1 MAFIKIIINA
11 IKAGVAAICI
21 FLMMNLFPGKMKE
34 RAKKLEKEGMVMDEK
49 DGKMVVGWK
58 MLQGLF
64 NTFYNQS
71 FHVTDGDD
79 VPSNI
84 ELVDLDSKS
93 KVNLR
98 SLCTSNVPLV
108 LNFGSCT

>member
-1 MAFIKIIINA
+1 MDAFRIINNNS
-11 IKAGVAAICI
+11 IDFV
-21 FLMMNLFPGKMKE
+21 FHLFKE
-34 RAKKLEKEGMVMDEK
+34 RAKKLEKEGIVIAEK
-49 DGKMVVGWK
+49 DGKIFGWRFK
-58 MLQGLF
+58 VLQGIF

-79 VPSNI
+79 VPSSI
-84 ELVDLDSKS
+84 ELVNLDSKS

-108 LNFGSCT
+108 INFGSCT

>member
-1 MAFIKIIINA
+1 MIA
-11 IKAGVAAICI
+11 
-21 FLMMNLFPGKMKE
+21 
-34 RAKKLEKEGMVMDEK
+34 EK
-49 DGKMVVGWK
+49 DGKIFGWK
-58 MLQGLF
+58 FKVLQGIF
-64 NTFYNQS
+64 NTFYKQS

-84 ELVDLDSKS
+84 ELVDLDTKS